1 MKCDQEAITHWLNN
15 QMTIAERKEFELHLS
30 GCSDC
35 REALSIAEIV
45 TGKLQQIE
53 IPEPSPNMEICFQAM
68 LGDYKKSVERKETRW
83 KLFWTDLYEK
93 LTMKPAF
100 QLGYSLVLLLV
111 GVGVTYLVLNPG
123 SKDNNKVE
131 ITKLSS
137 QVQEMKQL
145 MMLSLL
151 ENPSATERLKAV
163 SYTEEINTAGEQ
175 VIEALLT
182 TLNEDPNVNVR
193 LVTLEALTKYSSNAV
208 VREGLVQSIIKQESP
223 LMQSA
228 LADVMMKLQEKKSIA
243 PFRKLLQDN
252 RISDPIKTKIQQA
265 ITTLSI

>member
-1 MKCDQEAITHWLNN
+1 MKCDKEAITHWLNN
-15 QMTIAERKEFELHLS
+15 QMTAAERNEFELHLS
-30 GCSDC
+30 ACSDC
-35 REALSIAEIV
+35 REALSIAEMV
-45 TGKLQQIE
+45 TGKLLQIE
-53 IPEPSPNMEICFQAM
+53 IPEPSAEMDRRFQAM
-68 LGDYKKSVERKETRW
+68 LGDYKKAVQKKETRW
-83 KLFWTDLYEK
+83 KLFWSDLYEK

-100 QLGYSLVLLLV
+100 QLGYSLVLLLA
-111 GVGVTYLVLNPG
+111 GAGLTYLLLHPVVR
-123 SKDNNKVE
+123 DANKAE

-137 QVQEMKQL
+137 EVQDMKQL

-163 SYTEEINTAGEQ
+163 SYTEEINMADDQ

-193 LVTLEALTKYSSNAV
+193 LVTLEALIKYSSNPA
-208 VREGLVQSIIKQESP
+208 VREGLVQSIVKQESP

-228 LADVMMKLQEKKSIA
+228 LADVMIKLQEKKSIT

-252 RISDPIKTKIQQA
+252 KVSDPVKTKIQQT
-265 ITTLSI
+265 ISTLNI